1 MPPAPAFPSTQAG
14 AAPGTGKGRHV
25 ARNVL
30 LVAVA
35 VVVVFFG
42 SAIAVGVNRGLHDNL
57 QVPSGATAAGGGQGA
72 TSVTPGE
79 LLANPSAFSQVT
91 VTFTGSIGGLL
102 PQAASLMVTDS
113 QSFGNVIVELPVTT
127 DLSSYS
133 VGDVVQV
140 EGLCTGPGQ
149 PVGEPVVVASTL
161 TDQPSGAHVGG

>member
-1 MPPAPAFPSTQAG
+1 V
-14 AAPGTGKGRHV
+14 APGTGKGRHV
-25 ARNVL
+25 VRNVL

-35 VVVVFFG
+35 VVVIFVG

-57 QVPSGATAAGGGQGA
+57 QVPSWATSAGGGQGA

-79 LLANPSAFSQVT
+79 LIANPSAFS
-91 VTFTGSIGGLL
+91 IGGLL
-102 PQAASLMVTDS
+102 PTAASLQVGDS
-113 QSFGNVIVELPVTT
+113 QDFGSVIVELPATT

-140 EGLCTGPGQ
+140 EGLCTGPGI

-161 TDQPSGAHVGG
+161 TDQTSGASIGG

>member
-1 MPPAPAFPSTQAG
+1 V
-14 AAPGTGKGRHV
+14 APGTGKGRHV
-25 ARNVL
+25 VRNVL

-35 VVVVFFG
+35 VVVIFVG

-57 QVPSGATAAGGGQGA
+57 QVPSWATSAGGGQGA

-79 LLANPSAFSQVT
+79 LIANPSAFSNVT

-102 PQAASLMVTDS
+102 PTAASLQVGDS
-113 QSFGNVIVELPVTT
+113 QDFGSVIVELPATT

-140 EGLCTGPGQ
+140 EGLCTGPGI

-161 TDQPSGAHVGG
+161 TDQTSGASIGG